1 MPGPPR
7 SRRRQRKKILRR
19 SDGSLYDVS
28 ERRQISQAEL
38 REFVRD
44 GGFFEARRQGSGSD
58 CTYEVLQGVVGAG
71 FVENLLPGMG
81 GGGPLPGLGALG
93 ALSGGG
99 GGLGALG
106 ALGSGSGGL
115 GQLARLF
122 GDERSPRDSDR
133 GYHDEPRRSP
143 RRDRDRR
150 DDWDDR
156 PRRRSEDDF
165 DESDRWDE
173 PPRRPRQ
180 RDSDAGHGWWDEPPR
195 RSGRRDSWRGQDF
208 EDD

>member
-81 GGGPLPGLGALG
+81 GGGPLP
-93 ALSGGG
+93 
-99 GGLGALG
+99 GLGALG

>member
-1 MPGPPR
+1 LTLRGARIVALMPGPPR

-81 GGGPLPGLGALG
+81 SGGPLP
-93 ALSGGG
+93 
-99 GGLGALG
+99 GLGALG

-115 GQLARLF
+115 DQLARLF

-165 DESDRWDE
+165 DESDRWDK
-173 PPRRPRQ
+173 
-180 RDSDAGHGWWDEPPR
+180 PPR